1 MMISRRFLLGAT
13 AASLVLPA
21 WVARAQIKANPFTL
35 GVASGSPRADSV
47 ILWTRLAP
55 EPLNGGGMPSG
66 DVVVRYRVWE
76 DAEQRRLLRE
86 GDVLA
91 PEADA
96 HSVHLKLRGL
106 APGREYWYSFAVGD
120 HESPLG
126 RTRTADPSSTT
137 ARLALASCQN
147 WQSGFYAAY
156 NDMAGWAPD
165 CVIHVGDYIYEGG
178 IGTIGT
184 RQVEKPGETLTFRTV
199 RLHNSAEI
207 VTLRDYRNRYGLYKS
222 DPALQ
227 AAHAASPWIVAM
239 DDHEV
244 DNNWAAEI
252 PQDPWAQTPLEF
264 QVRKIAAFQA
274 WYEHMPV
281 ERPPVLSGLE
291 SQLQM
296 FDAYRFGPAKVH
308 LLDTRQYRSDQYLDE
323 ETCGSGYNSQGRVV
337 CAEQNQAA
345 RTVLGL
351 NQEKWLARELRGSD
365 AAFNVLAS
373 QIWMAPYHYNAAQEP
388 AAVNTDSWDGYDA
401 ARARLFQT
409 LGQDVANPVV
419 VSGDWH
425 CGAAM
430 TIHAEPGNMKSRP
443 IAHEFASTG
452 ISSDAGWMHEMDHM
466 RGANPHVGYLNA
478 RKHGY
483 CRFDVSARDWTTVF
497 RTVDDAYDPASSCST
512 DAELRTRDM

>member
-1 MMISRRFLLGAT
+1 MISRRFLLGA
-13 AASLVLPA
+13 AAAGLVLPTS
-21 WVARAQIKANPFTL
+21 VARAQVRGNPFTL
-35 GVASGSPRADSV
+35 GIASGSPRDDSV

-55 EPLNGGGMPSG
+55 EPLNGGGMPAG
-66 DVVVRYRVWE
+66 DVMVRYRVWE
-76 DAEQRRLLRE
+76 DAEMRRLLRE
-86 GDVLA
+86 GDVIA

-96 HSVHLKLRGL
+96 HSVHLRLDGLR
-106 APGREYWYSFAVGD
+106 PGREYWYSFAFGEY
-120 HESPLG
+120 ESPVG
-126 RTRTADPSSTT
+126 RTRTAGSAGGS
-137 ARLALASCQN
+137 ARLALASCQS

-156 NDMAGWAPD
+156 SDMAEWAPD

-199 RLHNSAEI
+199 RQHNSTEI
-207 VTLRDYRNRYGLYKS
+207 VTLRDYRNRYALYKG

-244 DNNWAAEI
+244 DNNWAADV

-281 ERPPVLSGLE
+281 ERPPVLSGLN

-296 FDAYRFGPAKVH
+296 FDTFRFGPAKVH
-308 LLDTRQYRSDQYLDE
+308 LLDTRQYRSDQYLNE
-323 ETCGSGYNSQGRVV
+323 ETCGTGYNGQGRVV
-337 CAEQNQAA
+337 CPGQDHAS

-351 NQEKWLARELRGSD
+351 QQERWLARELRGSD
-365 AAFNVLAS
+365 AEFNVLAS

-388 AAVNTDSWDGYDA
+388 PAINTDSWDGYDA
-401 ARARLFQT
+401 ARARLIET

-425 CGAAM
+425 TAAAM
-430 TIHAEPGNMKSRP
+430 TIHAEPGNTSSRP
-443 IAHEFASTG
+443 IAREFACTG
-452 ISSDAGWMHEMDHM
+452 ISSDAGWMHEMDQM
-466 RGANPHVGYLNA
+466 RSANPHVSHLNA
-478 RKHGY
+478 RQHGY
-483 CRFDVSARDWTTVF
+483 CRFDVTARDWTTAF
-497 RTVDDAYDPASSCST
+497 RVVDDPYDPASPCST